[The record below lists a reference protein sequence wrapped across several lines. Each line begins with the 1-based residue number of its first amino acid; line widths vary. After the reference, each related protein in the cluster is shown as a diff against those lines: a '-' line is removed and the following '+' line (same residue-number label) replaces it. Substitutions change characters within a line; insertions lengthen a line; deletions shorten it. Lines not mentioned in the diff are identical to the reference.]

1 MKNAN
6 LSAYFSI
13 LKFAYRRDSS
23 MGKTMHATL
32 LLVMLAG
39 LLFAWKFPDY
49 AQTGYQL
56 SMVAFAGFFI
66 GYWLVFCI
74 GFLLQNSP
82 ANACTVPQL
91 HLKIR
96 RLAILLCLL
105 ISFIFSVVSGYLLGH
120 FTLIFAMS
128 TVTLASFWVY
138 NAYYYALFLVAV
150 GSIKWWLPIA
160 LVNEE
165 NVYLAGAEIVV
176 ACSYV
181 WLCLRSSFPAG
192 GDRHIKIFKSLGHLL
207 QQATPNDNANT
218 TWQKFDR
225 LQAIFAYFYRHELHT
240 ITSTK
245 TTSSPIKLFGLGLG
259 PGMHWGV
266 DFSLIGVAIL
276 YSTPLAF
283 SDTKQDA
290 EFFIGFL
297 LLFIP
302 IAYSMT
308 FALSCLAQLHS
319 TRREQALLCLAP
331 IIPQAS
337 NRNHSLRNIL
347 LRRFL
352 QNWLMSTLCVSL
364 LLVVGFLYEL
374 TGFTPWVAAWILSP
388 LFLVHILQ
396 DYSEVDASSSQGL
409 GVIAVASLIAAVCF
423 IIKWGEGSFLYASVS
438 AIALFVV
445 WAIYRGVQAWR
456 KMLTHTFQMPVG
468 HRR

>member
-32 LLVMLAG
+32 LFVMLAG
-39 LLFAWKFPDY
+39 LLFAWKVPDY
-49 AQTGYQL
+49 ARTGYQL

-105 ISFIFSVVSGYLLGH
+105 ISLIFSVVSGYLLGH

-128 TVTLASFWVY
+128 IATLASFWVY
-138 NAYYYALFLVAV
+138 NAYYYTLFIVAI

-160 LVNEE
+160 LQNEG
-165 NVYLAGAEIVV
+165 NILFASAILTT
-176 ACSYV
+176 ACIYA

-225 LQAIFAYFYRHELHT
+225 LQAIFAYFYRRELGR
-240 ITSTK
+240 ITSVKATK
-245 TTSSPIKLFGLGLG
+245 SPIQLFNIGLG
-259 PGMHWGV
+259 PGMHWGA
-266 DFSLIGVAIL
+266 DIFLLGMAAL
-276 YSTPLAF
+276 YSTPLIF
-283 SDTKQDA
+283 TDTKQDS
-290 EFFIGFL
+290 EFFLGFL
-297 LLFIP
+297 LLLIP
-302 IAYSMT
+302 IASSAT
-308 FALSCLAQLHS
+308 FALSCLAQLYK

-331 IIPQAS
+331 IAPQT
-337 NRNHSLRNIL
+337 NHRNHIFRNIL
-347 LRRFL
+347 LRRFV
-352 QNWLMSTLCVSL
+352 QSWLMSTLCVSL
-364 LLVVGFLYEL
+364 LLLGGFAFEL
-374 TGFTPWVAAWILSP
+374 TGYGTWVVAWMMSP
-388 LFLVHILQ
+388 LFFAYILQ
-396 DYSEVDASSSQGL
+396 DYSEVDAAPSNGL
-409 GVIAVASLIAAVCF
+409 GVIAVASFIIAVCF
-423 IIKWGEGSFLYASVS
+423 SLKWGEGSFLYVT
-438 AIALFVV
+438 IGGLALLVV
-445 WAIYRGVQAWR
+445 WAFYRGVQAWH
-456 KMLTHTFQMPVG
+456 KMLTHPFQMPVG